1 MQGWDTKMAQQV
13 RTAGIDVGKQ
23 RLDAAVWSKQSPRLQ
38 VKRDTDGLTELI
50 AWLRTHQ
57 VARVGVEASGGYER
71 EVVDALEDAGFV
83 VVVLNPRRVRRFAE
97 AKGRLAKND
106 RVDPSFACSVAR
118 GIAEFVAK
126 LVDEDPARRDRSR
139 DALID
144 QLTLRRRLLDWISEC
159 ASLLEQIRDPATR
172 RGVLARQRGFE
183 RGLAGCDTAI
193 AARIASH
200 PDWSATARRLCSVPG
215 VGPVLAH
222 TLIALLPEL
231 GQLSRRAIAALVG
244 VAPFDDD
251 SGKRSGARQIK
262 GGRATVRHVLYM
274 AALVGKRHNPVLAG
288 FARRLAGKKP
298 KVIIVACMRKLIT
311 MLNAM
316 QRDRRDWKTAPAINA
331 AAG

>member
-1 MQGWDTKMAQQV
+1 MAQQLW
-13 RTAGIDVGKQ
+13 TAGIDVGKQ
-23 RLDAAVWSKQSPRLQ
+23 RLDGAVWSKQTPRLQ
-38 VKRDTDGLTELI
+38 VKRDPDGLTELI

-71 EVVDALEDAGFV
+71 EVVDALEDAGFM

-106 RVDPSFACSVAR
+106 RVDAR

-126 LVDEDPARRDRSR
+126 MVDQDPARRDRSR

-144 QLTLRRRLLDWISEC
+144 QLTLRRRLVGWIGDC
-159 ASLLEQIRDPATR
+159 ASLLEQLRDQPTR
-172 RGVLARQRGFE
+172 RSVLARQRGFE
-183 RGLAGCDTAI
+183 RDLARCDTAI
-193 AARIASH
+193 AARIAGH
-200 PDWSATARRLCSVPG
+200 PDWAATARRRCSVPG

-222 TLIALLPEL
+222 SLIALLPEL

-251 SGKRSGARQIK
+251 SGQRSGARQIK
-262 GGRATVRHVLYM
+262 GGRAAVRHVLYM

-316 QRDRRDWKTAPAINA
+316 QRDGCDWKTAAPTNA
-331 AAG
+331 TTA